1 MRSRNT
7 SLYTFCIASAD
18 KSLMSFFK
26 KILKGAAAFAT
37 AGGPQ
42 GVLALAIKKGIQ
54 KRKAKKEKASIDPVG
69 NTTAQFISGES
80 AYLHQ
85 EIKAK
90 KEKQRKTL
98 FKIKEAQKLVNQGQS
113 VKAAMSKVNLTEAE
127 YNEPIKFYL

>member
-1 MRSRNT
+1 MRKRNT
-7 SLYTFCIASAD
+7 SLYTFCVASAD

-54 KRKAKKEKASIDPVG
+54 KRKAKKEKVSIDPVG
-69 NTTAQFISGES
+69 KTTAQFVSGES

-127 YNEPIKFYL
+127 LNEIKYYL